1 MNAINRARLSTSL
14 LSELFDYEEDAYRL
28 SLREA
33 DRIGS
38 GPPAVALRGV
48 VAHANDALE
57 DLPGLAAIRDVR
69 LGSAGSLLLDTFHRV
84 RDAIADQLSDQE
96 HGYRRALATLH
107 QGIDLVRLTRDA
119 AGNEG
124 DVALAAWC
132 ERWLEVRERFVA
144 DATRELAWFAAHPL
158 LAHAA

>member
-1 MNAINRARLSTSL
+1 MNAIHRERLSTSL

-38 GPPAVALRGV
+38 GPPAVALRAV

-57 DLPGLAAIRDVR
+57 DLPALAAARHVR
-69 LGSAGSLLLDTFHRV
+69 IGSAGSLFLDTLHRV
-84 RDAIADQLSDQE
+84 RDVIADQLSDVE

-107 QGIDLVRLTRDA
+107 QGIDLVRLTHEA
-119 AGNEG
+119 AINEG
-124 DVALAAWC
+124 DDALAAWC
-132 ERWLEVRERFVA
+132 ERWLDVRERFVA
-144 DATRELAWFAAHPL
+144 DATRELAWFAAHPF

>member
-1 MNAINRARLSTSL
+1 MNAIHRARLSTSL

-38 GPPAVALRGV
+38 GPPAVALRSV
-48 VAHANDALE
+48 VAHANGALE
-57 DLPGLAAIRDVR
+57 DLPALAAERHVR
-69 LGSAGSLLLDTFHRV
+69 LGSAGSLLLDTLHRV
-84 RDAIADQLSDQE
+84 RDVIADQLSDRE

-107 QGIDLVRLTRDA
+107 QGIDLVRLAHEA
-119 AGNEG
+119 AVNEG
-124 DVALAAWC
+124 DDALAAWC
-132 ERWLEVRERFVA
+132 ERWLDVRERFVA
-144 DATRELAWFAAHPL
+144 DVSRELAWFAAHPS